1 MLQIPSMNKIHNWQN
16 LSKSG
21 TVLQNAS
28 ETHNVKELF
37 SRVRWSDLQIYNYK
51 VTLLTFDFWPMAD
64 ILPFHLHPTW
74 IPNLLVIKDYFS
86 ELQVVFQ
93 KYMCYPNAKITNK

>member
-1 MLQIPSMNKIHNWQN
+1 MLQIPSMNKIYNWQN

-28 ETHNVKELF
+28 ETHDVKELF
-37 SRVRWSDLQIYNYK
+37 SRVYNLSD
-51 VTLLTFDFWPMAD
+51 TFDFWPMAD
-64 ILPFHLHPTW
+64 ILPFHLHPIW
-74 IPNLLVIKDYFS
+74 IPNLLLIKDYFS
-86 ELQVVFQ
+86 ELQVIFQ